1 MKKIALFLACVLMLQ
16 LVPALVVLG
25 EDYAPQNLTE
35 NVFNLNVGWKF
46 KKADVPHP
54 MAEAM
59 ASMVREGK
67 AFYEIGYD
75 DSDWEN
81 VSVPHAPNAEDSF
94 DNIIKD
100 AGEASL
106 YRGYMMYRK
115 HFTLGD
121 ASDKK
126 FILEFEAIRQT
137 IYLYINGSFVGYY
150 EAGTAPVGFDISSFV
165 TEGDNL
171 IALITDNCAYRG
183 TTFTTAE
190 TIPGNT
196 PGDHSGW
203 GFQWNQ
209 KDFNEVQG
217 GITGNV
223 NLYVTSLIYQTRP
236 LYNNL
241 KTTGNYV
248 YATDFDLKN
257 KSATINVKAEVR
269 NESGTDKDVT
279 LNVYIK
285 DGDKVISAFS
295 AAATTVKAAGDTG
308 VVFETV
314 VPFDAYSENPVPT
327 NADTVDVTYIT
338 ATSRVD
344 NLNFW
349 SIDNP
354 YLYDVITT
362 LTVDGEVI
370 DTQIMTTGF
379 REVIFDIDNGGL
391 LINGESTYLKGYAQR
406 STNEW
411 AVIGVAN
418 DWLSDYDMQL
428 VRESGANF
436 IRWMHVSPKPVAIR
450 AGDKYGV
457 VSVCPA
463 GDKEADSDGRSW
475 DMRMEAMRNAIIY
488 FRNSPSVIFYEAGNA
503 AISPEHMQE
512 MTDMRKLLDP
522 FGGRFMGSRSITTV
536 EQLAAA
542 EWVGTMIYRYDSWA
556 KGSMYEL
563 NKHMPMIETEYK
575 RDEAPRRVWDDYS
588 PPYYDYVNKWLGAGA
603 KKTDGYD
610 VWDLT
615 QEDMSVTLASE
626 GDGYGYF
633 YHNRVGGSTGND
645 YYSGAAMMVWS
656 DSNMHGRNAGSENA
670 RTSGRVDPVR
680 IKKESFYAV
689 QAMHS
694 EGADIHII
702 GHWNYP
708 QNTEENYNYND
719 KVWNGTYWEYT
730 DTVLRRDPTKKTVYV
745 IGTERCDRIDL
756 YINGALVSSCSM
768 PRDTFVFEF
777 PDIDVTQSGYI
788 SAIAYSTEG
797 KIIGM
802 DRIDTAGPA
811 AGIRLTPV
819 TGPEGLRADGSD
831 ICYVDVEVVDE
842 NGNVCPLAYDKINFT
857 FEGEGEFLG
866 GYNSGTFDDTSVI
879 HKDYCYAEC
888 GVNRVFVRSSN
899 TAGAFTLTATIEG
912 LPSSTIT
919 VESVEFK
926 TEGGMSTLSQQ
937 AYPANVKTEKEKT
950 LFDTLVEKNVKNAA
964 VRKKSDVYKL
974 AVIKNAETG
983 KMLAVVDGKLTTIEG
998 DENTPEA
1005 LWKMSLVG
1013 NETYSLRN
1021 VETSLCIDV
1030 PGLSTNVGEVLIVY
1044 ASNSGDNQ
1052 KWQAKY
1058 DENNLATFVSKSS
1071 GLTMEPSDDS
1081 IVQNEASDALSQR
1094 WIITEIEEKDVYTV
1108 KVNGTEVEFKTP
1120 AYRPD
1125 SSTGVLC
1132 EVRSVLDALGVDYTY
1147 ETEGKVKLT
1156 ITSSGASLKEG
1167 ETTINIGAESNL
1179 TNAEFYVENGEIIA
1193 EISAVLNYVDAVEVV
1208 TDTDNKTVEIS
1219 N

>member
-1 MKKIALFLACVLMLQ
+1 MKKIAFFMAVVMLLQ
-16 LVPALVVLG
+16 AAGFCTAFG
-25 EDYAPQNLTE
+25 EEATTPEFTE
-35 NVFNLNVGWKF
+35 QVFNLNVGWKF
-46 KKADVPHP
+46 KKPVVSHP
-54 MAEAM
+54 MKEAM
-59 ASMVREGK
+59 DSMVKDGK
-67 AFYEIGYD
+67 QFFEVGYD

-94 DNIIKD
+94 DNLIKD

-115 HFTLGD
+115 QFTLD
-121 ASDKK
+121 SVSDKK
-126 FILEFEAIRQT
+126 FFLEFEAIRQT
-137 IYLYINGSFVGYY
+137 IYLYVNGSFVGYY

-171 IALITDNCAYRG
+171 IALISDNCAYRG
-183 TTFTTAE
+183 ASFTTSE
-190 TIPGNT
+190 TKPGNT

-203 GFQWNQ
+203 GYQWNQ

-248 YATDFDLKN
+248 YASDFDLKN
-257 KSATINVKAEVR
+257 NSATINVKAEIR
-269 NESGTDKDVT
+269 NESDSDKMVK
-279 LNVYIK
+279 LNVCIK
-285 DGDKVISAFS
+285 DGDKVVSEFS
-295 AAATTVKAAGDTG
+295 QEAVSVKVAKDKGAL
-308 VVFETV
+308 FETV
-314 VPFDAYSENPVPT
+314 VPFDAYEENPLPT
-327 NADTVDVTYIT
+327 NSDTVDVTYIT
-338 ATSRVD
+338 ASSKVE

-354 YLYDVITT
+354 YLYDVYTY
-362 LTVDGEVI
+362 LTIDGVVV
-370 DTQIMTTGF
+370 DTQVMTTGF
-379 REVIFDIDNGGL
+379 REVVVDTKNGGL
-391 LINGESTYLKGYAQR
+391 FINGERTYLKGYAQR

-463 GDKEADSDGRSW
+463 GDKEGDAGGRNW
-475 DMRMEAMRNAIIY
+475 DMRVEAMRDAIIY

-512 MTDMRKLLDP
+512 MTEMRKLLDP
-522 FGGRFMGSRSITTV
+522 DGGRLMGSRSITTP
-536 EQLAAA
+536 EQLTHA
-542 EWVGTMIYRYDSWA
+542 EWVGTMIYRNDAWA
-556 KGSMYEL
+556 KGSMDAIDR
-563 NKHMPMIETEYK
+563 HMPIIETEYK

-588 PPYYDYVNKWLGAGA
+588 PPHYDYVNKWLGPGA
-603 KKTDGYD
+603 KKKDGYD

-615 QEDMSVTLASE
+615 QEGLSVTLASE
-626 GDGYGYF
+626 YDGYGYF

-656 DSNMHGRNAGSENA
+656 DSNMHGRNAGSENC

-694 EGADIHII
+694 EGADIHIL

-708 QNTEENYNYND
+708 ENTEENYNYND

-730 DTVLRRDPTKKTVYV
+730 DTTLRRDPTKKTVYV

-756 YINGALVSSCSM
+756 YINGALVGSCSI
-768 PRDTFVFEF
+768 PKDTYVFEF
-777 PDIDVTQSGYI
+777 PEIDVTQSGYI

-802 DRIDTAGPA
+802 DRIDTTGPA

-819 TGPEGLRADGSD
+819 TGPDGLRADGSD
-831 ICYVDVEVVDE
+831 ICYVDVEVVDA
-842 NGNVCPLAYDKINFT
+842 NGKVCPLAYDKINFT
-857 FEGEGEFLG
+857 FTGEGVFLG

-879 HKDYCYAEC
+879 HKDYCFAEC
-888 GVNRVFVRSSN
+888 GVNRVFVRSSVN
-899 TAGAFTLTATIEG
+899 AGAFTLTATIEG

-919 VESVEFK
+919 VESVPFE
-926 TEGGMSTLSQQ
+926 TDGGKSTVGQQ
-937 AYPANVKTEKEKT
+937 AYPVNVKFEKEKT
-950 LFDTLVEKNVKNAA
+950 LFEILAEDNVKNAA
-964 VRKKSDVYKL
+964 VRKKVENYKL
-974 AVIKNAETG
+974 CTIKNADTG
-983 KMLAVVDGKLTTIEG
+983 KLLAVVDGRLTTVEG

-1005 LWKMSLVG
+1005 IWKMSLVG
-1013 NETYSLRN
+1013 TETYSFN
-1021 VETSLCIDV
+1021 NSEAGKCIDV
-1030 PGLSTNVGEVLIVY
+1030 PSNSKDVGKELIVY
-1044 ASNSGDNQ
+1044 TSNSGDNQ
-1052 KWQAKY
+1052 KWIAKY
-1058 DENNLATFVSKSS
+1058 DESNQATFVSKSS
-1071 GLTMEPSDDS
+1071 SLTLDVSGDS
-1081 IVQNEASDALSQR
+1081 IIQNEASDALSQK
-1094 WIITEIEEKDVYTV
+1094 WIVTEVVPKDVYTV
-1108 KVNGTEVEFKTP
+1108 KVNGNEVEFKTP

-1125 SSTGVLC
+1125 SATGVLC
-1132 EVRSVLDALGVDYTY
+1132 EVRGVLDALGVDYTY

-1156 ITSSGASLKEG
+1156 ITASGASLQEG
-1167 ETTINIGAESNL
+1167 DTTITVGSDSNL

-1193 EISAVLNYVDAVEVV
+1193 EISAVLNYVDGVEVI
-1208 TDTDNKTVEIS
+1208 TDTDNKLVEIKK
-1219 N
+1219 

>member
-1 MKKIALFLACVLMLQ
+1 MKKVALFLVFALILQIVPVLT
-16 LVPALVVLG
+16 ASG
-25 EDYAPQNLTE
+25 ETASLSLTE

-59 ASMVREGK
+59 ASMVRDGK
-67 AFYEIGYD
+67 AFYEIAYD
-75 DSDWEN
+75 DSDWED
-81 VSVPHAPNAEDSF
+81 VSVPHAPNAADSF
-94 DNIIKD
+94 DNVIKD

-115 HFTLGD
+115 HFTLD
-121 ASDKK
+121 SVTDKK

-137 IYLYINGSFVGYY
+137 IYLYVNESFAGYY
-150 EAGTAPVGFDISSFV
+150 EAGTAPVGFDVSSLV

-183 TTFTTAE
+183 ASFTTAE

-203 GFQWNQ
+203 GYQWNQ

-223 NLYVTSLIYQTRP
+223 NLYVTGLIYQTRP

-241 KTTGNYV
+241 KTTGNYI
-248 YATDFDLKN
+248 YATDFDLAG

-269 NESGTDKDVT
+269 NESGCDMPIT

-285 DGDKVISAFS
+285 DGDDVIASFS
-295 AAATTVKAAGDTG
+295 SPLTTVPAAQDKGA
-308 VVFETV
+308 VFETV
-314 VPFDAYSENPVPT
+314 VPPDAYSESPAPT
-327 NADTVDVTYIT
+327 NADTVDVTCIT
-338 ATSRVD
+338 ASGRVE

-354 YLYDVITT
+354 YLYDVCTT
-362 LTVDGEVI
+362 LTAEGKVI
-370 DTQIMTTGF
+370 DTQVTATGF
-379 REVIFDIDNGGL
+379 REVVFDIENGGL

-418 DWLSDYDMQL
+418 DWLTDYDMQL

-463 GDKEADSDGRSW
+463 GDKEGDVEGRSW
-475 DMRMEAMRNAIIY
+475 DMRMEAMRDAIIY

-512 MTDMRKLLDP
+512 MTDIKKLLDP
-522 FGGRFMGSRSITTV
+522 SGGRFMGSRSITTT

-563 NKHMPMIETEYK
+563 GRHMPIIETEYK
-575 RDEAPRRVWDDYS
+575 RDESPRRVWDDYS
-588 PPYYDYVNKWLGAGA
+588 PPNYDYVNKWLGSGA

-610 VWDLT
+610 IWDLT
-615 QEDMSVTLASE
+615 QEDMSVALASG
-626 GDGYGYF
+626 GDGYSYF
-633 YHNRVGGSTGND
+633 YHNRVGGSTGNN

-689 QAMHS
+689 QAMQS
-694 EGADIHII
+694 DGADIHIT
-702 GHWNYP
+702 GHWSYP
-708 QNTEENYNYND
+708 ENTEENYNYYD
-719 KVWNGTYWEYT
+719 REWNGTYWEYT
-730 DTVLRRDPTKKTVYV
+730 DTLLRRDPTKKTVYV

-756 YINGALVSSCSM
+756 YINGALVSTCSM

-777 PDIDVTQSGYI
+777 PGIDVTQSGYV

-797 KIIGM
+797 KIIGY

-831 ICYVDVEVVDE
+831 VCYIDVEVVDE
-842 NGNVCPLAYDKINFT
+842 NGNVCPLSYDKITFT

-888 GVNRVFVRSSN
+888 GLNRVFVKSS
-899 TAGAFTLTATIEG
+899 TTPGAFTLTATIEG
-912 LPSSTIT
+912 LPSSTVT
-919 VESVEFK
+919 LSSAAFE
-926 TEGGMSTLSQQ
+926 TEGGKSTLPQQ
-937 AYPANVKTEKEKT
+937 AYPANLKVEKKKT
-950 LFDTLVEKNVKNAA
+950 LLDSLLEENLKNAP
-964 VRKKSDVYKL
+964 VRKNTDSYKL
-974 AVIKNAETG
+974 ALVKNAETG
-983 KMLAVVDGKLTTIEG
+983 KLLAVVDGKLTTIHG
-998 DENTPEA
+998 DENTREA
-1005 LWKMSLVG
+1005 LWKMSLTG
-1013 NETYSLRN
+1013 NETYTLKN
-1021 VETSLCIDV
+1021 VSSNLCVDV
-1030 PGLSTNVGEVLIVY
+1030 PGLSTKVGETLIVY

-1052 KWQAKY
+1052 KWQVKY
-1058 DENNLATFVSKSS
+1058 HENNLVSFTSVSS
-1071 GLTMEPSDDS
+1071 GLTMESSGGS
-1081 IVQNEASDALSQR
+1081 ILQNEASEASGQKWSL
-1094 WIITEIEEKDVYTV
+1094 TEVTEKDFYTV
-1108 KVNGTEVEFKTP
+1108 KVNGTTIQFTTP

-1125 SSTGVLC
+1125 SATGVLC
-1132 EVRSVLDALGVDYTY
+1132 EVRAVLDALGVKYTY
-1147 ETEGKVKLT
+1147 ETEGKIKLT
-1156 ITSSGASLKEG
+1156 ITSSGASIREG
-1167 ETTINIGAESNL
+1167 ETTINVGAESNL

-1193 EISAVLNYVDAVEVV
+1193 EISALLNYVDSVRVV
-1208 TDTDNKTVEIS
+1208 TDTDNKILEITAD
-1219 N
+1219 